1 VTGDQPCALPI
12 CALYA
17 RRRQGAGRS
26 HTWSGRALRRL
37 RRPAPLSLP
46 RRPSAACSPD
56 CSGRLVLPIA
66 RSHRMVIEP
75 PRSTCGHR
83 NVTVA
88 DKTTS
93 IRLRSTIMKHTSTV
107 RRYLSIFMAALF
119 MFTSMVS
126 LHAQATQAAM
136 TSTHEVIAEQQ
147 LSVDRDELKAMLD
160 DQAVQDKL
168 ASMGVS
174 PEQVEQRINSL
185 TADE

>member
-1 VTGDQPCALPI
+1 
-12 CALYA
+12 
-17 RRRQGAGRS
+17 
-26 HTWSGRALRRL
+26 
-37 RRPAPLSLP
+37 
-46 RRPSAACSPD
+46 
-56 CSGRLVLPIA
+56 
-66 RSHRMVIEP
+66 
-75 PRSTCGHR
+75 
-83 NVTVA
+83 
-88 DKTTS
+88 
-93 IRLRSTIMKHTSTV
+93 MKHTSTV

-147 LSVDRDELKAMLD
+147 LSVDRDQLKAMLD

-185 TADE
+185 TADELAYFNAQLDEAPAGAGILGVIVLFLVIFIITDMLCATDIYSFIRCVR